1 MGYVLTMPRG
11 LGGSGQAATQTIGTV
26 SAIGAPIAAPAIS
39 GAVGA
44 SAALGALAVP
54 IIGAALAGI
63 TIGVMELI
71 KNSGC
76 GPTCIQATQYA
87 NQAGTLLTQNL
98 DAYMALPTPRAQS
111 AQTQALANFDA
122 IWAKLQQ
129 MCGDPSLGAA
139 GKRCITARQAGSC
152 AYHVAPG
159 GGWQQQNG
167 HWTFVPYGP
176 NNSGP
181 ACWNW
186 FVGLRDPIAN
196 DPYVVPDAQA
206 TPATGGAAAL
216 SSLTSNPWILALVAA
231 GVIGAIWLI

>member
-1 MGYVLTMPRG
+1 MQGVQI
-11 LGGSGQAATQTIGTV
+11 GSSVGIPIATDAAT
-26 SAIGAPIAAPAIS
+26 AIGIS
-39 GAVGA
+39 AVV
-44 SAALGALAVP
+44 VP
-54 IIGAALAGI
+54 VIGAALAGI
-63 TIGVMELI
+63 TIGIMELI
-71 KNSGC
+71 KHSGC

-98 DAYMALPTPRAQS
+98 DAYMALPVPRAQS
-111 AQTQALANFDA
+111 AQTQALQNFDA

-139 GKRCITARQAGSC
+139 GQRCITARQQGSC

-159 GGWQQQNG
+159 GGWQQQG
-167 HWTFVPYGP
+167 GTWTFVPYGP

-196 DPYVVPDAQA
+196 DPFVVPDAQA
-206 TPATGGAAAL
+206 TPPSTNPLAAL
-216 SSLTSNPWILALVAA
+216 TSGGSWLPLALVAA
-231 GVIGAIWLI
+231 AVIAGVYLL

>member
-1 MGYVLTMPRG
+1 M
-11 LGGSGQAATQTIGTV
+11 GGSGQAAVQGV
-26 SAIGAPIAAPAIS
+26 QLGSAIGAPVATSAIAATGTA
-39 GAVGA
+39 
-44 SAALGALAVP
+44 AALGSLAVP
-54 IIGAALAGI
+54 VVGAALAGVTLLI
-63 TIGVMELI
+63 THLI
-71 KNSGC
+71 ANSGC
-76 GPTCIQATQYA
+76 GQTCIQATEYA
-87 NQAGTLLTQNL
+87 NQAGDLLTQNL
-98 DAYMALPTPRAQS
+98 NAYMALPTPRAQS

-152 AYHVAPG
+152 AYHVAEG

-167 HWTFVPYGP
+167 KWTFVPYGP

-196 DPYVVPDAQA
+196 DPYVVPDAA
-206 TPATGGAAAL
+206 AAPAASAGVLAGGFGGLVPLLIVGAAIAL
-216 SSLTSNPWILALVAA
+216 GVAF
-231 GVIGAIWLI
+231 L